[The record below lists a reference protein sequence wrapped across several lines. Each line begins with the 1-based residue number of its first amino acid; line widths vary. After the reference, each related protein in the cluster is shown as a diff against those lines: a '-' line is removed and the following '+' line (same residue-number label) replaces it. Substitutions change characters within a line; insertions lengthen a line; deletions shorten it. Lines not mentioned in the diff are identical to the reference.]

1 MDMRIYIINT
11 NILAAYE
18 DYPGAWFDLPL
29 SFEDVKEQL
38 LLENENQ
45 MEILEYDLPFNIL
58 STTPLWE
65 LNYFARTIKD
75 LQATMIYNHLSE
87 ILDKWFIYFN
97 DFMDAKDKIKC
108 YMTNDI
114 EQVIR
119 EMMEKENLIPEK
131 LRKYVQLKDYAKE
144 LFQDEELLIT
154 SDAIFHYKG

>member
-38 LLENENQ
+38 LLENEN
-45 MEILEYDLPFNIL
+45 
-58 STTPLWE
+58 
-65 LNYFARTIKD
+65 
-75 LQATMIYNHLSE
+75 
-87 ILDKWFIYFN
+87 
-97 DFMDAKDKIKC
+97 
-108 YMTNDI
+108 
-114 EQVIR
+114 
-119 EMMEKENLIPEK
+119 LIPEK